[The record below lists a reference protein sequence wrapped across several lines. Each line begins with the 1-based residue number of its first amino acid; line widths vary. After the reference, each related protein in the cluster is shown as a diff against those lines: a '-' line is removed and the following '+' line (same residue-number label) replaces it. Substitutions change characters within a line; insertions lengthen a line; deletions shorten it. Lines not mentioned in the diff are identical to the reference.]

1 MENKNKLIAEFMGYI
16 YFKEKVNVEN
26 EWSWDILDVYSKI
39 PIETYYIPEYDE
51 TYFAMLPNPDYG
63 KENPITWNPDI
74 KHLSWESLNHG
85 EYLTNLKYHESWD
98 WLMPVVEKIESLDLK
113 EYGYKWEDMDGETRY
128 NNQNICVEIERN
140 QCWIYM
146 NLQLDPPDT
155 LNEKTSH
162 MKFDTK
168 IEATYAAVVEFIE
181 YYNNLIKQD

>member
-98 WLMPVVEKIESLDLK
+98 WLMPVVEKIESLDLS
-113 EYGYKWEDMDGETRY
+113 EYGYKWEGLDGETEY

-146 NLQLDPPDT
+146 NLQLDPVHTINVETFNKKCD
-155 LNEKTSH
+155 S
-162 MKFDTK
+162 K
-168 IEATYAAVVEFIE
+168 IDAVYGAVVEFIE
-181 YYNNLIKQD
+181 WYNTISKKD